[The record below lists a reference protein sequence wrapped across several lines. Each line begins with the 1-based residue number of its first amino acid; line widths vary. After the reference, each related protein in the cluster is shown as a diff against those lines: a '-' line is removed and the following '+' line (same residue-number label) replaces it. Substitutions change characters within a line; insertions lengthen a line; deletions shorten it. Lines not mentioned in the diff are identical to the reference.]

1 VQDLLFFPLAL
12 ACLKQGG
19 YTMAFSFLPEDQQA
33 RVGFDAS
40 DTSSTPFF
48 RQSDSLFGDNISDE
62 YDTQYEDIHTH
73 KVVDKDV
80 EKRKRTPRRRNVGGG
95 GTVPTFSRQPL
106 FSAPE
111 PTPPFSQN
119 RQPLFQSPDFTA
131 EKALSNVP
139 VEEQQVPVQLS
150 SPSSPNTIVIEPIKK
165 APWFRDPARIKKIV
179 FGVVVILLILAVIS
193 GVATWIDTRR
203 KKKKAAATA
212 GEGASQTPSDGEG
225 GVKSPPMKP
234 ISPIVEPPMI
244 SAPTQINAT
253 RVMATLDAPERRVS
267 FVDANGDTVVDN
279 DINVNDESFLLA
291 KDYFKNTDANFGKQV
306 HHLNARKTSELFG
319 VDESD
324 GALVVSESGKRLIRS
339 LKPADSGEET
349 RDSSLVLLIIRKSC
363 DESMEASENFG
374 KAASIVYE
382 RCARDDSLTK
392 LKFATLNADD
402 MPEFLKQYVENVPVI
417 LNYNSESESD
427 EVEVLRSVEMSEL
440 LDVHNRINNEE

>member
-1 VQDLLFFPLAL
+1 
-12 ACLKQGG
+12 
-19 YTMAFSFLPEDQQA
+19 MAFSFLPEDQQA
-33 RVGFDAS
+33 QVGFEANDAA
-40 DTSSTPFF
+40 STPFF
-48 RQSDSLFGDNISDE
+48 RRSDSLFGDNTGDE
-62 YDTQYEDIHTH
+62 YDTQYEDIHE
-73 KVVDKDV
+73 VVDV

-95 GTVPTFSRQPL
+95 GTAPAFSRQPL
-106 FSAPE
+106 FSASE
-111 PTPPFSQN
+111 PIPPFSQN

-131 EKALSNVP
+131 EKALGNVP
-139 VEEQQVPVQLS
+139 VEEQQVPVQLPS
-150 SPSSPNTIVIEPIKK
+150 ASSPNTIVIEPVKK

-179 FGVVVILLILAVIS
+179 FGVVVILLILGLIS

-203 KKKKAAATA
+203 KKKKAAIA
-212 GEGASQTPSDGEG
+212 GEAASQTPSDGEG

-244 SAPTQINAT
+244 STPTQIDAT

-267 FVDANGDTVVDN
+267 FVDANGDTIVDN

-339 LKPADSGEET
+339 LKPADSGEEV
-349 RDSSLVLLIIRKSC
+349 RDSSLVLLIIQKSC
-363 DESMEASENFG
+363 EKSKKASQNFG
-374 KAASIVYE
+374 EAANIVYE

-402 MPEFLKQYVENVPVI
+402 MPGFLEQYVENVPVI

-440 LDVHNRINNEE
+440 LDVHDRINNEE